1 MIARELPPTAGL
13 PLSWRDFAP
22 RRPVAP
28 LEEGLARLLGVSA
41 VQVEC
46 SGTASLVI
54 ALQTLKRTSVRR
66 TVVIPAYTCPL
77 VALAVARAG
86 LRVRLCDTAPDAF
99 DLDPDALCAVCDD
112 ETLCIVP
119 THLGG
124 AVADLEPV
132 LDVAARHRAYVVE
145 DAAQALGATWRG
157 RPVGTI
163 GDIGF
168 YSLAR
173 GKGLTLFEGGVLVA
187 REPSLR
193 AELARTSR
201 EMIPTHWATESCRLL
216 QLAGYA
222 LTYHPGLL
230 RLVYGLPLRYWLA
243 RGDPARAVGDVSQV
257 IPLHRV
263 SDARKRIGAAALP
276 RLEPWLRSAA
286 ERGRRR
292 ARRVSQIEGLDVVR
306 GAPDG
311 EATWPFLIVL
321 FRSAA
326 ACERALGALWR
337 SGLGVTRLFVFDLT
351 GYDFLEPVVPR
362 ERVPNAR
369 SFAARCLTVSNS
381 PWVSDDDFERVVEIL
396 RKSA

>member
-1 MIARELPPTAGL
+1 MGRGATRAVIARELPPTAGL

-86 LRVRLCDTAPDAF
+86 LRVRLCDTAPDEF
-99 DLDPDALCAVCDD
+99 DLDPDALRAVCDD

-163 GDIGF
+163 GGIGF
-168 YSLAR
+168 
-173 GKGLTLFEGGVLVA
+173 F
-187 REPSLR
+187 
-193 AELARTSR
+193 
-201 EMIPTHWATESCRLL
+201 
-216 QLAGYA
+216 
-222 LTYHPGLL
+222 
-230 RLVYGLPLRYWLA
+230 
-243 RGDPARAVGDVSQV
+243 
-257 IPLHRV
+257 
-263 SDARKRIGAAALP
+263 
-276 RLEPWLRSAA
+276 
-286 ERGRRR
+286 
-292 ARRVSQIEGLDVVR
+292 
-306 GAPDG
+306 
-311 EATWPFLIVL
+311 
-321 FRSAA
+321 
-326 ACERALGALWR
+326 
-337 SGLGVTRLFVFDLT
+337 
-351 GYDFLEPVVPR
+351 
-362 ERVPNAR
+362 NA
-369 SFAARCLTVSNS
+369 
-381 PWVSDDDFERVVEIL
+381 
-396 RKSA
+396 